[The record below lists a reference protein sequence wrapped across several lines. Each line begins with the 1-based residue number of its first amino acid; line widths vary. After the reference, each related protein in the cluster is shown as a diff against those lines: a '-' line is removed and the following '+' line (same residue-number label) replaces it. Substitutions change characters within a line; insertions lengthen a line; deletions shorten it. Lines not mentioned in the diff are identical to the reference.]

1 MLCLKRDFSFFR
13 ESRELSKKIYVGNL
27 SFQTTEDQV
36 REMFSEYGDVESVA
50 YITDRDTG
58 RFRGFCFVEM
68 EASAADSAIEAL
80 DGQEFDGRNLRV
92 NEARPREDRR
102 GGGNRGGGG
111 YRGGGGNR
119 GGGGYRG
126 GGGNRRDDFGG
137 GNRRDDYGGGNR
149 RW

>member
-1 MLCLKRDFSFFR
+1 LA
-13 ESRELSKKIYVGNL
+13 KKIYVGNL
-27 SFQTTEDQV
+27 SFQATEDQV
-36 REMFSEYGDVESVA
+36 RELFAEYGEVESVA

-80 DGQEFDGRNLRV
+80 DGKDFDGRNLRV

-102 GGGNRGGGG
+102 GGGGNRGGGG
-111 YRGGGGNR
+111 YRGGGGGNR

-126 GGGNRRDDFGG
+126 GGDRDRRDNYGG
-137 GNRRDDYGGGNR
+137 GGGNR

>member
-1 MLCLKRDFSFFR
+1 M
-13 ESRELSKKIYVGNL
+13 SKKIYVGNL
-27 SFQTTEDQV
+27 SFQTTEQEVNDL
-36 REMFSEYGDVESVA
+36 FAEYGEVESVA
-50 YITDRDTG
+50 YITDRETG

-80 DGQEFDGRNLRV
+80 DGKDFGGRNLRV

-102 GGGNRGGGG
+102 GGGGGGYRGGGGNRGGGG

-126 GGGNRRDDFGG
+126 GGNDRRDNYGGG
-137 GNRRDDYGGGNR
+137 GNR
-149 RW
+149 W